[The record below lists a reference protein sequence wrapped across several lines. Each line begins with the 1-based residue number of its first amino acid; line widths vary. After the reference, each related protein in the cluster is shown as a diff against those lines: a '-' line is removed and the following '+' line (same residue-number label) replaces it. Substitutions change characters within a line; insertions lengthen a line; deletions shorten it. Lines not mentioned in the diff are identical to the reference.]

1 MSMSIHVLGFSGSL
15 RAGSYNTALLH
26 TARELA
32 PQGMEI
38 ETFDLSGIPLYNAD
52 VEKQGMPPAVV
63 AFRERLAAADALL
76 IATPEYNFSVSGV
89 LKNAIDWASRSPDS
103 PLTDKPLAMM
113 GAGGRFGTLRAQLH
127 LRDIVMHNNMQ
138 PLNNPQVTIARA
150 WEHFD
155 DEGRLTDE
163 RSRKAVRDLL
173 AGLYDWTLRLRTT
186 GQAERTDG
194 QRAVNA

>member
-1 MSMSIHVLGFSGSL
+1 MSIHVLGFSGSL

-38 ETFDLSGIPLYNAD
+38 ETFDLSGIPLYNGD
-52 VEKQGMPPAVV
+52 VEKQGMPPAVA

>member
-1 MSMSIHVLGFSGSL
+1 MSIHVLGFSGSL
-15 RAGSYNTALLH
+15 RTGSYNTALLH

>member
-1 MSMSIHVLGFSGSL
+1 MSIHVLGFSGSL

-52 VEKQGMPPAVV
+52 VEKQGMPPAVA

>member
-15 RAGSYNTALLH
+15 RTGSYNTALLH

-52 VEKQGMPPAVV
+52 VEKQGMPPAVA